1 MIDFPDDE
9 LHTKPLTFMGA
20 PHTHDLRGAKA
31 AVLGVPFD
39 CGVHPFRIG
48 SRQSPTA
55 IRGQSMLV
63 RRFSPEFADLD
74 PVERLGLFDRG
85 DVRVTPSRI
94 TDAFERIEAAAK
106 RIHDAGAIPV
116 TMGGDG
122 SISLPLL
129 RAAASRYPGMVAAHL
144 DAHTDSYDYDPND
157 RYNAATQFTHAAEE
171 QSIVASL
178 SYHIGIRGTTYVRG
192 AFEKTKSLG
201 YNIVTTR
208 ELFARGFADVLAE
221 LHEKLKGRPVY
232 LCVDMDVFD
241 PSCAP
246 GVATPSWGGLSAR
259 EGIEFLRGLSGL
271 DIIAVDVNTVSPP
284 HDVQNM
290 TAFLAAQIIYE
301 SLVLLCQKPG

>member
-1 MIDFPDDE
+1 M
-9 LHTKPLTFMGA
+9 TFRARKQRFWVCRSIAGFTHSGSDLDRA
-20 PHTHDLRGAKA
+20 PA
-31 AVLGVPFD
+31 
-39 CGVHPFRIG
+39 
-48 SRQSPTA
+48 A
-55 IRGQSMLV
+55 IRGQSILV
-63 RRFSPEFADLD
+63 RRYSPEFADLD
-74 PVERLGLFDRG
+74 PVERLGLVDRG

-106 RIHDAGAIPV
+106 RIHDAGVIPI

-129 RAAASRYPGMVAAHL
+129 RAAAGRYPGMVALHL

-157 RYNAATQFTHAAEE
+157 KYNAATQFTHAAEE
-171 QSIVASL
+171 QCIVASL
-178 SYHIGIRGTTYVRG
+178 SYHIGIRGTTYIRG
-192 AFEKTKSLG
+192 AFDKTRSLG
-201 YNIVTTR
+201 YNIITMR
-208 ELFARGFADVLAE
+208 ELFARGFADVLTE
-221 LHEKLKGRPVY
+221 LHEKLKSRPVY
-232 LCVDMDVFD
+232 LCFDMDVFD

-290 TAFLAAQIIYE
+290 TAFLAAQIVYE
-301 SLVLLCQKPG
+301 SLVLLCQKRG